1 MEREV
6 TKEMIWSVWLT
17 QVFGTASPVINYLLD
32 KYKSAETAH
41 DALIE
46 QPDIGLGADLRR
58 HYDNIFKY
66 DSSSAEKVID
76 ECIKSDIGIVLK
88 SDSEYPQSLLD
99 IDNPPSVLYYKGDI
113 SDINDSLP
121 IAMVGTRDPSPY
133 SVHTAKAIARG
144 LCRCGFC
151 IVSGFAVGID
161 IISQLSAV
169 AAGSKTYAVLGCG
182 LNYNYPK
189 ENLQYRNRIYEH
201 GAFISEYPPSFA
213 PSRITFPPRNR
224 IISGLSLGTAV
235 IEAGQKSGSLITANH
250 CNNQNKPLFVVPP
263 GDIFDLRYGGN
274 VTLIRDG
281 AIPLMSPRDIV
292 YEFYPEYEDMLSR
305 EARELLIS
313 GDFINTEVYK
323 RTGMGPGRRRLAEDP
338 YAPVPPLPET
348 VHKKPRK
355 KPQKEAVPEKPKADE
370 NPVPAVS
377 DEPASKEETAAYID
391 KEFVGHT
398 ADLSVLPE
406 NQRIAAEIIL
416 NMGRPVIADEI
427 ATESGMSIT
436 DTLSLLTD
444 MELDGVISCTA
455 GGAYIVN

>member
-6 TKEMIWSVWLT
+6 TNELIWSIWLT
-17 QVFGTASPVINYLLD
+17 QVFGYASPVINFLLD
-32 KYKSAETAH
+32 RFKSAEAAH
-41 DALIE
+41 DALLE
-46 QPDIGLGADLRR
+46 QPDISLGADFRR
-58 HYDNIFKY
+58 HYDNIFKFN
-66 DSSSAEKVID
+66 SESAEKIID
-76 ECIKSDIGIVLK
+76 QCIKSDIGIVLK
-88 SDSEYPQSLLD
+88 SDSNYPQSLLN

-113 SDINDSLP
+113 SDINDSLL
-121 IAMVGTRDPSPY
+121 IAMVGTREPSSY
-133 SVHTAKAIARG
+133 SIHTAKAISRG
-144 LCRCGFC
+144 LCRCGFG

-169 AAGSKTYAVLGCG
+169 AAGGRTYAVLGCG

-189 ENLQYRNRIYEH
+189 ENFQYRNRIIEH
-201 GAFISEYPPSFA
+201 GAFLSEYPPSFT

-224 IISGLSLGTAV
+224 IISGLSAATAV

-281 AIPLMSPRDIV
+281 AIPLMSPRDVV
-292 YEFYPEYEDMLSR
+292 YEFYPEYEDMLSK

-323 RTGMGPGRRRLAEDP
+323 RTGMGPGRRRLSEDI
-338 YAPVPPLPET
+338 YAPIPPLPET

-355 KPQKEAVPEKPKADE
+355 KPSDKPQPEKTAADE
-370 NPVPAVS
+370 NILPAVS
-377 DEPASKEETAAYID
+377 DKPASKEENAAYTD

-398 ADLSVLPE
+398 YDLSVLPE

-427 ATESGMSIT
+427 AAESGMTIT

-444 MELDGVISCTA
+444 MELDGIISCTA